1 MKTYK
6 LYYFNG
12 RGRVEIARLIIAAAG
27 QKCEDMRY
35 AGEVWATKKV
45 EMPLGQCL
53 FLK

>member
-1 MKTYK
+1 MTTYK

-12 RGRVEIARLIIAAAG
+12 RGRVETARLIIAAAG
-27 QKCEDMRY
+27 KKCEDICY
-35 AGEVWATKKV
+35 EGEVWATKKV